1 MDAALQDLVR
11 AGRAGDTRAFEALV
25 LRFQRH
31 VAAYV
36 ASLACPPDLVDELT
50 QETFVR
56 AWFSLASLQDPAKFH
71 AWLVGIARH
80 VHMEWARDR
89 KKQAAPPA
97 PVGPEP
103 SELLERRENLNRE
116 IHRIVGELP
125 SPYGEVLT
133 LRYYSGRSPKEIA
146 SFLGRTEDA
155 VRKQISR
162 GCAMVAQKLQGLHG
176 FTTVLDFF
184 LRGKE
189 T

>member
-11 AGRAGDTRAFEALV
+11 AGQAGDTRAFEALV

-31 VAAYV
+31 VAAYL
-36 ASLACPPDLVDELT
+36 AGLACPPDLVDEMT

-56 AWFSLASLQDPAKFH
+56 AWFSLASLQDAEKFH
-71 AWLVGIARH
+71 SWLVGIARH

-89 KKQAAPPA
+89 KKRAALPVPEAVEPA
-97 PVGPEP
+97 
-103 SELLERRENLNRE
+103 ELLERKENLNRE

-133 LRYYSGRSPKEIA
+133 LRFYSGRSSKEIA
-146 SFLGRTEDA
+146 GFLGRTEDA

-162 GCAMVAQKLQGLHG
+162 GCALVAQKLQGLHG
-176 FTTVLDFF
+176 YTTVLDFF
-184 LRGKE
+184 LRGIE
-189 T
+189 P